1 MSNVIHG
8 RSLLKVVSK
17 AVGLEFQKMRRIIID
32 IPYDGVVLI
41 YAEMIGE
48 SELLEIDYSSLSGYT
63 IKKASDEV

>member
-8 RSLLKVVSK
+8 RSLLNVVSE

-48 SELLEIDYSSLSGYT
+48 DELLKIDYSALNGYT
-63 IKKASDEV
+63 IKKASDGI